1 MNEGININ
9 FDPEEEKR
17 KQQEQQDAELLA
29 DYLARHPE
37 QVIPPE
43 NLREAGPDVAQFES
57 LVNSFEST
65 HSLAELHS
73 IVDLTPED
81 APNHPVREPARLALI
96 PIVAMLD
103 TLRKETN
110 ISPEKYEE
118 LRTKYK
124 RLSNAVGI
132 INNNKVDHER

>member
-17 KQQEQQDAELLA
+17 KQEEKEAELLA
-29 DYLARHPE
+29 DYLARYPE
-37 QVIPPE
+37 NVILPE
-43 NLREAGPDVAQFES
+43 NLREAGPEIAQFES

-73 IVDLTPED
+73 IIDLTPTD

-96 PIVAMLD
+96 PIVTMLD

-110 ISPEKYEE
+110 ILPEKYQE
-118 LRTKYK
+118 LRAKYK
-124 RLSNAVGI
+124 RFSNAVGF
-132 INNNKVDHER
+132 INKNKIDHDR